1 MTFGKIK
8 DPFISLLSH
17 ICKLFSR
24 EVTNYLTRR
33 FNEKKKTTS
42 SLLFLISEVPK
53 GL

>member
-33 FNEKKKTTS
+33 FNEKKK
-42 SLLFLISEVPK
+42 LLPASFF
-53 GL
+53 